1 MADVIY
7 EDIPLGRPLIGPQG
21 PQGEAGPVGAQGPQG
36 KQGVQ
41 GSKGDKG
48 DTGPQ
53 GAQGPKGDKGDTGA
67 TGARGATGPQGA
79 TGPAGPT
86 GPQGIKG
93 DTGATGPKGDTGK
106 SQYQSAVEGG
116 YAGTEAAY
124 AQSAADMPE
133 HIEDTAKHLSDAD
146 RAKLTNAVG
155 KPLAATATITPTW
168 TGSYPYSQTISIPGV
183 TATCTVDVRLAS
195 DASVQAAQQYQVL
208 GLQDGGQAAG
218 SITLKAY
225 GALNTVDIPI
235 SITVGGDG

>member
-1 MADVIY
+1 MATEYV
-7 EDIPLGRPLIGPQG
+7 LGSVIGPPGPEGKQG
-21 PQGEAGPVGAQGPQG
+21 PGGAQGPQG

-41 GSKGDKG
+41 GPKGDKGDKG
-48 DTGPQ
+48 DT

-86 GPQGIKG
+86 GPQGKQGEI
-93 DTGATGPKGDTGK
+93 GATGPKGDTGK

-116 YAGTEAAY
+116 YNGTEQQYNQA
-124 AQSAADMPE
+124 AADMPE
-133 HIEDTAKHLSDAD
+133 HIEDAAKHLSEAD

-168 TGSYPYSQTISIPGV
+168 TGSYPYTQTISIAGV
-183 TATCTVDVRLAS
+183 TATCTVDVRLAPE
-195 DASVQAAQQYQVL
+195 ASVQAAQQYQVL

-218 SITLKAY
+218 SITLRAY

-235 SITVGGDG
+235 GITIGGDG